1 MAAMTAMEKRAH
13 RRAKAGASMD
23 MNLVSLIDVFTILIF
38 FLLSSATEVETVPT
52 DRAIKLPESV
62 AETAPK
68 PTVVVLVSDKEI
80 LVQGKTVALVA
91 DALKLE
97 GDTIEPLR
105 AELAAQQGKK
115 VVLAE
120 NQASSQAVT
129 ILADKDVPYKL
140 LRKIMSTSAQANYTD
155 VSFAVRQTYKVAS

>member
-1 MAAMTAMEKRAH
+1 MADLSPIQKREARKHRNEQGLDLNLTA
-13 RRAKAGASMD
+13 
-23 MNLVSLIDVFTILIF
+23 LIDVFTILIF

-62 AETAPK
+62 AETAPR
-68 PTVVVLVSDKEI
+68 PTVVVLVSDTEI

-105 AELAAQQGKK
+105 AELAA
-115 VVLAE
+115 
-120 NQASSQAVT
+120 
-129 ILADKDVPYKL
+129 
-140 LRKIMSTSAQANYTD
+140 
-155 VSFAVRQTYKVAS
+155 

>member
-1 MAAMTAMEKRAH
+1 MADLSPIQKREARKHRNEQGLDLNLTA
-13 RRAKAGASMD
+13 
-23 MNLVSLIDVFTILIF
+23 LIDVFTILIF